1 MIEGYPAYLIVLIGF
16 LVTEPWRWM
25 GMYFSKDL
33 DENSEIIIWVRA
45 VSTALI
51 AALIA
56 RLILTPPGI
65 LAETHVSIRVISL
78 LFSTMVFFVCGK
90 RLLLT
95 IFSGLVC
102 FLILVEL
109 TSRFGLFS

>member
-1 MIEGYPAYLIVLIGF
+1 MIDNIPAYVIILIGF
-16 LVTEPWRWM
+16 LVTEPWRWL
-25 GMYFSKDL
+25 GMFFSKDL

-56 RLILTPPGI
+56 RLILTPPGA
-65 LAETHVSIRVISL
+65 LAEIHVSIRVISL
-78 LFSTMVFFVCGK
+78 LFSTVVFFAFGK

-102 FLILVEL
+102 FLVLVEI
-109 TSRFGLFS
+109 TTRFGLLT